1 MITCTKGSLCLTTKG
16 TAERIIEAALQLIS
30 EKGYTAATTKTIAE
44 LAGVNEVTLFRH
56 FGNKRGLLK
65 AIVEQF
71 SYYPLLQQ
79 EIHQNVTW
87 ELEKDLLNFS
97 LKHFEFLMSIKD
109 LVMIG
114 FKESIQFPE
123 ISEEIANIPLLIKK
137 ELCQYFQEMQQ
148 RGKIRE
154 VDFEAAALSLI
165 ALNFGHFMSRA
176 RLGTMV
182 SDIPTEE
189 LLQTSVAIFSRGL
202 VS

>member
-1 MITCTKGSLCLTTKG
+1 MITCTKGSLGLTTKG

-71 SYYPLLQQ
+71 SYYPLLQK

-87 ELEKDLLNFS
+87 DLEKDLLNFS

-137 ELCQYFQEMQQ
+137 ELCHYFQEMQQ

-202 VS
+202 IS

>member
-1 MITCTKGSLCLTTKG
+1 MSLTTKG

-65 AIVEQF
+65 AIIEQF

-79 EIHQNVTW
+79 EINQNVTW
-87 ELEKDLLNFS
+87 ELEKDLFNFS
-97 LKHFEFLMSIKD
+97 LKHFQFLMSIKD
-109 LVMIG
+109 FVMIG

-137 ELCQYFQEMQQ
+137 ELIHYFQEMHQ

-176 RLGTMV
+176 RLGTIV

-189 LLQTSVAIFSRGL
+189 LLQTSVTIFSRGL

>member
-1 MITCTKGSLCLTTKG
+1 MTTKG

-71 SYYPLLQQ
+71 SYYPLLQK

-87 ELEKDLLNFS
+87 DLEKDLLNFS
-97 LKHFEFLMSIKD
+97 LKHFEFLMSIKE

-137 ELCQYFQEMQQ
+137 ELCHYFQEMQQ

>member
-1 MITCTKGSLCLTTKG
+1 MKGSLCLTTKG
-16 TAERIIEAALQLIS
+16 TAERIIEAGLQLIS

>member
-1 MITCTKGSLCLTTKG
+1 MKGSIYLATKE
-16 TAERIIEAALQLIS
+16 TAERIIEAALQLVS
-30 EKGYTAATTKTIAE
+30 EKGYTAATTKSIAE

-65 AIVEQF
+65 AIIEQF

-79 EIHQNVTW
+79 EINQNVTW

-97 LKHFEFLMSIKD
+97 LKHFQFLMSIKD
-109 LVMIG
+109 FVMIG

-137 ELCQYFQEMQQ
+137 ELIHYFQEMHQ

-176 RLGTMV
+176 RLGTIV
-182 SDIPTEE
+182 SNIPTEE

>member
-1 MITCTKGSLCLTTKG
+1 VITCTKGSLGLTTKG

-71 SYYPLLQQ
+71 SYYPLLQK

-87 ELEKDLLNFS
+87 DLEKDLLNFS

-137 ELCQYFQEMQQ
+137 ELCHYFQEMQQ

>member
-1 MITCTKGSLCLTTKG
+1 MTTKG

-71 SYYPLLQQ
+71 SYYPLLQK

-87 ELEKDLLNFS
+87 DLEKDLLNFS

-137 ELCQYFQEMQQ
+137 ELCHYFQEMQQ

-176 RLGTMV
+176 RLGTLV

>member
-1 MITCTKGSLCLTTKG
+1 MTTKG

>member
-1 MITCTKGSLCLTTKG
+1 MFLTTKG
-16 TAERIIEAALQLIS
+16 TAQRIIEAALQLIS

-65 AIVEQF
+65 AIIEQF

-79 EIHQNVTW
+79 EINQNVTW

-97 LKHFEFLMSIKD
+97 LKHFQFLMSIKD
-109 LVMIG
+109 FVMIG

-123 ISEEIANIPLLIKK
+123 ISEEIANLPLLIKK
-137 ELCQYFQEMQQ
+137 ELIHYFQEMHQQ
-148 RGKIRE
+148 GKIRE

-176 RLGTMV
+176 RLGTIV
-182 SDIPTEE
+182 SDLPTEE

>member
-1 MITCTKGSLCLTTKG
+1 MEGSMFLTTKG
-16 TAERIIEAALQLIS
+16 TAQRIIEAALQLIS

-71 SYYPLLQQ
+71 SYYPVLQQ
-79 EIHQNVTW
+79 EINQNVTW
-87 ELEKDLLNFS
+87 DLEKDLYNFS

-137 ELCQYFQEMQQ
+137 ELCQYFQEMQH

-154 VDFEAAALSLI
+154 VNVEAAALSLI

>member
-1 MITCTKGSLCLTTKG
+1 
-16 TAERIIEAALQLIS
+16 
-30 EKGYTAATTKTIAE
+30 
-44 LAGVNEVTLFRH
+44 
-56 FGNKRGLLK
+56 
-65 AIVEQF
+65 
-71 SYYPLLQQ
+71 
-79 EIHQNVTW
+79 
-87 ELEKDLLNFS
+87 
-97 LKHFEFLMSIKD
+97 
-109 LVMIG
+109 
-114 FKESIQFPE
+114 QFPE

-137 ELCQYFQEMQQ
+137 ELCQYFQEMKQ

>member
-1 MITCTKGSLCLTTKG
+1 MKGSMSLTTKG

-65 AIVEQF
+65 AIIEQF

-79 EIHQNVTW
+79 EINQNVTW
-87 ELEKDLLNFS
+87 ELEKDLFNFS
-97 LKHFEFLMSIKD
+97 LKHFQFLMSIKD
-109 LVMIG
+109 FVMIG

-137 ELCQYFQEMQQ
+137 ELIHYFQEMHQ

-176 RLGTMV
+176 RLGTIV

-189 LLQTSVAIFSRGL
+189 LLQTSVTIFSRGL

>member
-1 MITCTKGSLCLTTKG
+1 MKGSIYLATKG
-16 TAERIIEAALQLIS
+16 TAERIIEAALQLVS
-30 EKGYTAATTKTIAE
+30 EKGYTAATTKSIAE

-65 AIVEQF
+65 AIIEQF

-79 EIHQNVTW
+79 EINQNVTW

-97 LKHFEFLMSIKD
+97 LKHFQFLMSIKD
-109 LVMIG
+109 FVMIG

-137 ELCQYFQEMQQ
+137 ELIHYFQEMHQ

-176 RLGTMV
+176 RLGTIV
-182 SDIPTEE
+182 SNIPTEE

>member
-1 MITCTKGSLCLTTKG
+1 MATKG
-16 TAERIIEAALQLIS
+16 TAERIIEAALQLVS
-30 EKGYTAATTKTIAE
+30 EKGYTAATTKSIAE

-65 AIVEQF
+65 AIIEQF

-79 EIHQNVTW
+79 EINQNVTW

-97 LKHFEFLMSIKD
+97 LKHFQFLMSIKD
-109 LVMIG
+109 FVMIG

-137 ELCQYFQEMQQ
+137 ELIHYFQEMHQ

-176 RLGTMV
+176 RLGTIV
-182 SDIPTEE
+182 SNIPTEE

>member
-1 MITCTKGSLCLTTKG
+1 MFLTTKG
-16 TAERIIEAALQLIS
+16 TAQRIIEAALQLIS

-65 AIVEQF
+65 AIIEQF

-79 EIHQNVTW
+79 EINQNVTW

-97 LKHFEFLMSIKD
+97 LKHFQFLMSIKD
-109 LVMIG
+109 FVMIG

-137 ELCQYFQEMQQ
+137 ELIHYFQEMHQQ
-148 RGKIRE
+148 GKIRE

-176 RLGTMV
+176 RLGTIV
-182 SDIPTEE
+182 SDLPTEE

>member
-1 MITCTKGSLCLTTKG
+1 MTTKG

-71 SYYPLLQQ
+71 SYYPLLQK

-87 ELEKDLLNFS
+87 DLEKDLLNFS

-137 ELCQYFQEMQQ
+137 ELCHYFQEMQQ